1 MKITLTGLPLA
12 GKTCLFNALT
22 GGAID
27 SSASPARADR
37 PNAAM
42 IALPDDRLDWLS
54 EHYKTVKRTP
64 IQMEWIDLPG
74 LAPGQADLA
83 SQNTAIT
90 EHLRRADLLVNVL
103 RAFDSSRLPGKVDPK
118 SDRDRLRGE
127 FLLSDLD
134 TVLRRI
140 EKIEKQITKPVPDR
154 EALKRELE
162 FLGRCREAI
171 EAERPLHEVVK
182 NDAERTILRGF
193 TALTEKPSVTV
204 LNVGEDHAGDP
215 EAVAAEH
222 AGLGQPLIAL
232 CASLEAEIGQLPAA
246 DRATFMGEMGLARMH
261 TEELLKAVYAA
272 LGRITYFTAGE
283 KEVAARSIRKGADA
297 VESAEEVH
305 SDIAR
310 GFIRAEVVTYE
321 DFKRCGSLKEAR
333 AQGHYRLEG
342 RAYVVQDGDIMLFHF
357 SR

>member
-1 MKITLTGLPLA
+1 MKVALTGLPLA

-22 GGAID
+22 EGAVD
-27 SSASPARADR
+27 SVANPARADR
-37 PNAAM
+37 PSAAM

-54 EHYKTVKRTP
+54 EHYKTQKRTP
-64 IQMEWIDLPG
+64 VQMEWIDLPG
-74 LAPGQADLA
+74 LAPSLADLA

-90 EHLRRADLLVNVL
+90 EHLRRSDLLVNVL
-103 RAFDSSRLPGKVDPK
+103 RAFDSSLTGKADPK
-118 SDRDRLRGE
+118 ADRDRLRGE

-154 EALKRELE
+154 DALKRELD
-162 FLGRCREAI
+162 FMGRCREAI
-171 EAERPLHEVVK
+171 EAERPLHEIVNTDV
-182 NDAERTILRGF
+182 ERGILRGF
-193 TALTEKPSVTV
+193 TALTEKPSTTV

-215 EAVAAEH
+215 ESVAAAQ

-232 CASLEAEIGQLPAA
+232 CASLEAEIAQLPAA
-246 DRATFMGEMGLARMH
+246 DRATFMGEMGLARLH
-261 TEELLKAVYAA
+261 TTDLLHAVYAA

-321 DFKRCGSLKEAR
+321 DFRRCGSLKEAR